1 MKRLPRRLQYGEEA
15 TLVEHLE
22 ELRQRMFVC
31 LGVLAIAFIVAFAFH
46 RHILA
51 LMNKPLPH
59 AVGKP
64 VTFGV
69 TEPFL
74 TSTWVSLYAA
84 FLVSL
89 PVILWQAWSFF
100 MPAVDKVH
108 ERTMAIFVGAA
119 AVLLVVGMVFGY
131 YLALPAAVHFLT
143 HYDDTQY
150 HVLIQARS
158 YYSFTAMVL
167 FAMGIVFELP
177 LFVLGMVQLGILS
190 TAKLRRSRRVG
201 YFIVACVGVALP
213 GIDPITTLIETIP
226 LWILYELSIWL
237 SVLVER
243 RHPAPAEAPVEAPG
257 MPGS

>member
-31 LGVLAIAFIVAFAFH
+31 LGVLAVAFIVAFAFH

-51 LMNKPLPH
+51 LMNKPLPN
-59 AVGKP
+59 AVGRP

-69 TEPFL
+69 AEPFL

-89 PVILWQAWSFF
+89 PVLIWQTWSFF

-108 ERTMAIFVGAA
+108 ERKMLIFVFAA
-119 AVLLVVGMVFGY
+119 ALLLIGGMVFGY

-143 HYDDTQY
+143 HYDNTQY
-150 HVLIQARS
+150 HVLIRARD

-167 FAMGIVFELP
+167 LAMGIVFELP
-177 LFVLGMVQLGILS
+177 LFVMGMVGLGIIT
-190 TAKLRRSRRVG
+190 TAKLRRTRRYG
-201 YFIVACVGVALP
+201 YFIVAVIGVALP
-213 GIDPITTLIETIP
+213 GVDPVTTLIETVP

-237 SVLVER
+237 SVFVER
-243 RHPAPAEAPVEAPG
+243 RAPAPFEAPG
-257 MPGS
+257 MPGA

>member
-46 RHILA
+46 RHILT

-64 VTFGV
+64 VTFSV
-69 TEPFL
+69 AEPFL

-89 PVILWQAWSFF
+89 PVLIWQTWSFF
-100 MPAVDKVH
+100 MPAIDRVH
-108 ERTMAIFVGAA
+108 ERMMLIFVVAA
-119 AVLLVVGMVFGY
+119 AVLLVGGMVFGY

-143 HYDDTQY
+143 HYDNTQY
-150 HVLIQARS
+150 HVLIRARD

-167 FAMGIVFELP
+167 LAMGIVFELP
-177 LFVLGMVQLGILS
+177 LFVMGMVALGIIS
-190 TAKLRRSRRVG
+190 TAKLRRTRRYG
-201 YFIVACVGVALP
+201 YFIVAVIGVALP
-213 GIDPITTLIETIP
+213 GVDPVTTLIETVP

-237 SVLVER
+237 SVFVER
-243 RHPAPAEAPVEAPG
+243 RQPAPVEAPG